1 MTYFKL
7 LLLWTGA
14 IILCLTIYTFGQSTY
29 YCYQNQDGLGFT
41 SRGYRGES
49 IVKMWNLYDREICS
63 YVGTRKIF
71 DKQPTA
77 RKSFIIMILGLSTLS
92 ACRINRKREK
102 RKRFSPELSLLRTNH
117 ETRKPLIFTVVFLK
131 EIFLPYVYQATFA

>member
-1 MTYFKL
+1 MKYFKL

-92 ACRINRKREK
+92 ACRINRRGEQKK
-102 RKRFSPELSLLRTNH
+102 DSLGTLHSSGRS
-117 ETRKPLIFTVVFLK
+117 
-131 EIFLPYVYQATFA
+131 